1 MICMVELGEL
11 EKEHEKFDSRGVQIV
26 AVSLDGLEDSART
39 QEKLKHLVIVSD
51 KDKNLAH
58 AAEVIAPQHAPDGAE
73 TVAPTTVLIDRGGK
87 VRWVFRPT
95 RYINR
100 LTPDELLSAVKTNLN
115 PAP

>member
-1 MICMVELGEL
+1 MVELGEL

-58 AAEVIAPQHAPDGAE
+58 AAEVIAPQHAPDGAG
-73 TVAPTTVLIDRGGK
+73 ASPARGPWESLFHSSGG
-87 VRWVFRPT
+87 R
-95 RYINR
+95 
-100 LTPDELLSAVKTNLN
+100 
-115 PAP
+115 